1 MGGSSAWD
9 SRGGRS
15 FASSLICPVM
25 KNRRSSPHD
34 SREHGYELSYKL
46 ACEQLAKTSDI
57 EEQCRK
63 SGARYIGPSEI
74 VIDYLNQPYHIIL
87 PRDIPSCHCEAD
99 VISRSNLVEV
109 SLRDKILILHYFTMA
124 KGTPATGKLIT
135 YKQLPGGVS
144 YFPAFSQ
151 RAIAPLV
158 NHFGKNPELLIK
170 AAAKLGDRG
179 ADYGDVSVNVNAFD
193 YVPITLVLWRG
204 DEELASN
211 GNILFDANI
220 SDYLSTE
227 DITVLS
233 EAIIWKLV
241 KDISST

>member
-1 MGGSSAWD
+1 MMGNRCSS
-9 SRGGRS
+9 SQG
-15 FASSLICPVM
+15 
-25 KNRRSSPHD
+25 
-34 SREHGYELSYKL
+34 SREQGFGRSYKL
-46 ACEQLAKTSDI
+46 ARERLAKIGDI
-57 EEQCRK
+57 QEQCRK
-63 SGARYIGPSEI
+63 SGAQYVEPNEI
-74 VIDYLNQPYHIIL
+74 VINYLNQPYHITL
-87 PRDIPSCHCEAD
+87 PD
-99 VISRSNLVEV
+99 VEISLEDSKVEV
-109 SLRDKILILHYFTMA
+109 ALKDKILILHYFTEA

-193 YVPITLVLWRG
+193 HVPITLVLWRG
-204 DEELASN
+204 DEELAPN

-233 EAIIWKLV
+233 EAIIWKIV
-241 KDISST
+241 KDIPST